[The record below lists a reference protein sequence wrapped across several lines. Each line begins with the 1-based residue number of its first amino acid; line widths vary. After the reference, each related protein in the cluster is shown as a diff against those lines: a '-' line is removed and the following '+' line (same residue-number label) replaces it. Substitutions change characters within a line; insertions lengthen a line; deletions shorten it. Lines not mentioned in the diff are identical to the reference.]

1 MSKINNSNQKFTK
14 KNFNKNKNYKYKKG
28 NNYKKAQYNNNTYE
42 IYNKQKDN
50 SYEKIYDEEYSYDKR
65 ATESTYSNSTIDNSF
80 SYSSKSISRKQSF
93 SDNSDDTFSFVQID
107 NNNSHNDNSNPNLKI
122 DNFTKINLSDNDLK
136 NAYYRPKNYKGDSLS
151 KNGNITQKQD
161 ENITILDIGVKIS
174 ENKVINFK
182 LRKYDDMFQVV
193 KKTCKENELNENYQN
208 FFIYTIIKA
217 LNSIYGIYNLSLK
230 KEEISFLQVLKDKY
244 NNSNNI

>member
-28 NNYKKAQYNNNTYE
+28 NYYKKAQYNNNTYE

-136 NAYYRPKNYKGDSLS
+136 NAYYKGDSLS

-208 FFIYTIIKA
+208 FFVYTIIKA
-217 LNSIYGIYNLSLK
+217 LNSIYGIYNLSLN
-230 KEEISFLQVLKDKY
+230 KEEISFLQVLKDKC

>member
-14 KNFNKNKNYKYKKG
+14 KIFNKNKNYKYKKG

-151 KNGNITQKQD
+151 KNGNITQKQN

-182 LRKYDDMFQVV
+182 LRKNDDMFEVV
-193 KKTCKENELNENYQN
+193 KRTCKENELNENYQN
-208 FFIYTIIKA
+208 FFVYTIIKA
-217 LNSIYGIYNLSLK
+217 LNSIYGIYNLSLN

>member
-1 MSKINNSNQKFTK
+1 MNKLNNPKQKFSK
-14 KNFNKNKNYKYKKG
+14 KNCNKNKHYKYKKG
-28 NNYKKAQYNNNTYE
+28 NFKKSQYNNTCA
-42 IYNKQKDN
+42 IYNKKKDN
-50 SYEKIYDEEYSYDKR
+50 SNENIYDEEYSYYKR
-65 ATESTYSNSTIDNSF
+65 TSESTHSTSTIDNSF

-93 SDNSDDTFSFVQID
+93 SDNDDDNFSFVLTD
-107 NNNSHNDNSNPNLKI
+107 CNNSYNDNSKPNLKI

-151 KNGNITQKQD
+151 KNGSITPKQN
-161 ENITILDIGVKIS
+161 ENITILDIGDKIS

-208 FFIYTIIKA
+208 FFVYTIIKA

-230 KEEISFLQVLKDKY
+230 KEEISFLQVLKDKC
-244 NNSNNI
+244 NNSKNI

>member
-14 KNFNKNKNYKYKKG
+14 KIFNKNKNYKYKKG

-122 DNFTKINLSDNDLK
+122 DNFTKINLSENDLK
-136 NAYYRPKNYKGDSLS
+136 SAYYRPKNYKGDSLS

-208 FFIYTIIKA
+208 FFVYTIIKA
-217 LNSIYGIYNLSLK
+217 LNSIYGIYNLSLN

>member
-1 MSKINNSNQKFTK
+1 MNKLNNPKQKFSK
-14 KNFNKNKNYKYKKG
+14 KDFNKNKHYKYKKG
-28 NNYKKAQYNNNTYE
+28 NFKKSQYNNTCA
-42 IYNKQKDN
+42 IYNKKKDN
-50 SYEKIYDEEYSYDKR
+50 SNENIYDEEYSYDKR
-65 ATESTYSNSTIDNSF
+65 TSESTHSTSTIDNSF

-93 SDNSDDTFSFVQID
+93 SDNDDDNFSFVLTD
-107 NNNSHNDNSNPNLKI
+107 CNNSYNDNSKPNLKI

-151 KNGNITQKQD
+151 KNGSITPKQN

-208 FFIYTIIKA
+208 FFVYTIIKA

-230 KEEISFLQVLKDKY
+230 KEEISFLQVLKDKC
-244 NNSNNI
+244 NNSKNI

>member
-208 FFIYTIIKA
+208 FFVYTIIKA
-217 LNSIYGIYNLSLK
+217 LNSIYGIYNLSIN
-230 KEEISFLQVLKDKY
+230 KEEISFLKVLKDKF
-244 NNSNNI
+244 NNSNNK

>member
-28 NNYKKAQYNNNTYE
+28 NYYKKAQYNNNTYE
-42 IYNKQKDN
+42 IYNKQKDK
-50 SYEKIYDEEYSYDKR
+50 SYENIYDEEYSYDKR

-136 NAYYRPKNYKGDSLS
+136 MHIIDPK
-151 KNGNITQKQD
+151 I
-161 ENITILDIGVKIS
+161 I
-174 ENKVINFK
+174 KVIH
-182 LRKYDDMFQVV
+182 
-193 KKTCKENELNENYQN
+193 YQKME
-208 FFIYTIIKA
+208 I
-217 LNSIYGIYNLSLK
+217 LLK
-230 KEEISFLQVLKDKY
+230 NKMKI
-244 NNSNNI
+244 

>member
-14 KNFNKNKNYKYKKG
+14 KIFNKNKNYKYKKG

-193 KKTCKENELNENYQN
+193 KKTCKKNELNENYQN
-208 FFIYTIIKA
+208 FFVYTIIKA
-217 LNSIYGIYNLSLK
+217 LNSIYGIYNLSLN
-230 KEEISFLQVLKDKY
+230 KEEISFLQVLKDKC

>member
-1 MSKINNSNQKFTK
+1 MNKINNPKQKFSK
-14 KNFNKNKNYKYKKG
+14 KDFNKNRHYKYKKG
-28 NNYKKAQYNNNTYE
+28 NYFKKSQYNNPYE
-42 IYNKQKDN
+42 AYNKKKIN
-50 SYEKIYDEEYSYDKR
+50 SNENIYDEEYSYDKR
-65 ATESTYSNSTIDNSF
+65 TTESTYSTSTIDNSF

-93 SDNSDDTFSFVQID
+93 SDNDDDNFSFVQID
-107 NNNSHNDNSNPNLKI
+107 NNDLYSNNFNPNLKI

-182 LRKYDDMFQVV
+182 LRKYDDMFEVV
-193 KKTCKENELNENYQN
+193 KRTCKENELNENYQN
-208 FFIYTIIKA
+208 FLVYTIIKA

>member
-1 MSKINNSNQKFTK
+1 MNKLNNPKQKFSK
-14 KNFNKNKNYKYKKG
+14 KDFNKIKHYKYKKG
-28 NNYKKAQYNNNTYE
+28 NFKKSQYNNTCA
-42 IYNKQKDN
+42 IYNKKKDN
-50 SYEKIYDEEYSYDKR
+50 SNENIYDEEYSYDKR
-65 ATESTYSNSTIDNSF
+65 TSESTHSTSTIDNSF

-93 SDNSDDTFSFVQID
+93 SDNDDDNFSFVLTD
-107 NNNSHNDNSNPNLKI
+107 CNNSYNDNSKPNLKI

-151 KNGNITQKQD
+151 KNGNITQKQN

-208 FFIYTIIKA
+208 FFVYTIIKA

-230 KEEISFLQVLKDKY
+230 KEEISFLQVLKDKC
-244 NNSNNI
+244 NNSKNI

>member
-151 KNGNITQKQD
+151 KNGITQKQD

-208 FFIYTIIKA
+208 FFVYTIIKA
-217 LNSIYGIYNLSLK
+217 LNSIYGIYNLNV
-230 KEEISFLQVLKDKY
+230 IIVIIY
-244 NNSNNI
+244 NFC

>member
-1 MSKINNSNQKFTK
+1 MNKINNPKQKFSK
-14 KNFNKNKNYKYKKG
+14 KDFNKNKHYKYKKG
-28 NNYKKAQYNNNTYE
+28 NYFKKSQYNNIYE
-42 IYNKQKDN
+42 AYNKKKDN
-50 SYEKIYDEEYSYDKR
+50 SNENIYDEEYSYDKR
-65 ATESTYSNSTIDNSF
+65 TTESTYSTSTIDNSF

-93 SDNSDDTFSFVQID
+93 SDNSDDNFSFVHID
-107 NNNSHNDNSNPNLKI
+107 NNDLYCDNSNPNLKI

-151 KNGNITQKQD
+151 KNGNITQKLN

-174 ENKVINFK
+174 ENEVINFK
-182 LRKYDDMFQVV
+182 LRKYDDMFEVV
-193 KKTCKENELNENYQN
+193 KRTCKENDLNENYQN

-230 KEEISFLQVLKDKY
+230 KEEISFLQVLKDKC